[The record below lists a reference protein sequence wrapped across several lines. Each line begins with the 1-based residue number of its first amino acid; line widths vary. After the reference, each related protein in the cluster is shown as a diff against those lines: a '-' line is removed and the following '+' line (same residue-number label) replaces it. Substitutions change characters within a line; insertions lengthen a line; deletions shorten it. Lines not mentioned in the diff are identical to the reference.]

1 MGALNMDIKEMKFFE
16 LLDYQSSLL
25 RQIVW
30 LLKLKNKT
38 EETIAKEITLESEV
52 DDIYAEL
59 RRRMLSD

>member
-1 MGALNMDIKEMKFFE
+1 MDIKEMKFFE

-38 EETIAKEITLESEV
+38 EETIAKEITLESEA
-52 DDIYAEL
+52 DDIYAEI

>member
-1 MGALNMDIKEMKFFE
+1 MDIKEMKFFE

-52 DDIYAEL
+52 DDIYAEI

>member
-52 DDIYAEL
+52 DDIYAEI